1 MMALHFKH
9 EVLYCEYVNKQ
20 EFSGVLRQVLRK
32 VSLYARAHAY
42 EYANIDITQL
52 PESFKGTDISGES
65 LLQPTRNSNF
75 KNASYRYNLLFT
87 MK

>member
-9 EVLYCEYVNKQ
+9 EVLDCEYVNEQ

-42 EYANIDITQL
+42 ECANIVISSYPKLSKRLISQESPCCSQRETQT
-52 PESFKGTDISGES
+52 SKMRHIDTIFC
-65 LLQPTRNSNF
+65 LQ
-75 KNASYRYNLLFT
+75 
-87 MK
+87 